1 MQSNTSR
8 TLNAMRRMGRMAAV
22 VERWNRFAKI
32 RQDLFGF
39 IDIIALDESCGIV
52 GVQSCGSSFASHL
65 AKITSECHDAAVAW
79 LRCGGKIE
87 LWSWRKIKLKRG
99 AKKYVWRPR
108 VADFTMQGNAIKV
121 IVREEKER
129 DR

>member
-8 TLNAMRRMGRMAAV
+8 TLKAMRDMGRMAVV
-22 VERWNRFAKI
+22 VERWNRFAKV

-39 IDIIALDESCGIV
+39 IDIIALDEACGIV

-65 AKITSECHDAAVAW
+65 AKITSECHDAAMTW

-87 LWSWRKIKLKRG
+87 LWSWRKVKLKRG

-108 VADFTMQGNAIKV
+108 VADFTLQGDVIKATL
-121 IVREEKER
+121 REER
-129 DR
+129 SCDR